1 MKIFKLLSILTIASM
16 LFYSCEKIDP
26 PYKQEGGGGNGE
38 EAVKKVLLE
47 DYTGHDCVN
56 CPTAAVVA
64 EDLKEVYGEQL
75 VVIAVHAGFFARPKP
90 DLPEDFRTEAGEA
103 WDQYFGISAAG
114 NPNGLVDRFEKAP
127 GDYIFNYGEWGTA
140 IAVALEE
147 DAEAKITIE
156 NSFSGDKL
164 NSTVTSEFLSA
175 LNGTY
180 NIFFCIT
187 QDSLIGPQ
195 KNNDANVGETPVI
208 VDYVFMHVLRYTNA
222 VWGDNL
228 TDNVEVGKEYES
240 TFSVDFEAD
249 WIPKNCHVVAF
260 ICNAETKTI
269 IQVEEAKVVE
279 LDF

>member
-1 MKIFKLLSILTIASM
+1 MKIFKFLLILTVVSM
-16 LFYSCEKIDP
+16 LFYGCEKIDP
-26 PYKQEGGGGNGE
+26 PFTENQGGTDPPDTTRV
-38 EAVKKVLLE
+38 VKRVLLE

-56 CPTAAVVA
+56 CPTAAVAA
-64 EDLKEVYGEQL
+64 EDLKEVYGEKL
-75 VVIAVHAGFFARPKP
+75 VVMAVHAGFFARPTP
-90 DLPEDFRTEAGEA
+90 GLPEDFRTDAGEV

-114 NPNGLVDRFEKAP
+114 NPNGVVDRVEKAP

-140 IAVALEE
+140 IAAELEE

-156 NSFSGDKL
+156 NSFSGDNL
-164 NSTVTSEFLSA
+164 TSNITSEFLTE
-175 LNGTY
+175 LDGIY
-180 NIFFCIT
+180 NIVFCIT
-187 QDSLIGPQ
+187 QDSIIGSQ
-195 KNNDANVGETPVI
+195 KNNDTNVGDTPLI
-208 VDYVFMHVLRYTNA
+208 EDYVFMHVLRYTNA

-269 IQVEEAKVVE
+269 IQVEESKVLE
-279 LDF
+279 